1 MQTRQVPLSTLRPGQ
16 QGVIVRLGAKG
27 PLKRRLLDMGVV
39 RGESIEVVRMAPLGD
54 PVEFLLKGYRLSL
67 RKKEAEQIL
76 VEVEDEQ

>member
-16 QGVIVRLGAKG
+16 HGVIVRLGAKG

-39 RGESIEVVRMAPLGD
+39 RGESIEVVRVAPLGD